1 MSLNQLRNMANE
13 NEPAIGTF
21 LSCGN
26 LALMECLGYTG
37 LDFVII
43 DTEHGPFD
51 TETMM
56 NLIRVAEL
64 VGLVPIV
71 RIANVD
77 HREIQRAAD
86 CGAQGLIIPCLKDV
100 ADFYKAVDLAKYTP
114 IGNRGFIK
122 GRGTGYG
129 NQAWANTATLEE
141 YFANSNDRL
150 MLIPQCET
158 VEALQNIEEI
168 AMIEGIDGVFI
179 GPFDLST
186 AMGIPGQFHNP
197 SYAAATDRIL
207 KACQNAHKP
216 CYLYTGSPD
225 ETADY
230 LNQGFAGAAYSI
242 DFSVFTEAYQKIVEE
257 IEDRLQDSTQ
267 M

>member
-1 MSLNQLRNMANE
+1 MSFNKLRDMANE
-13 NEPAIGTF
+13 KKPAIGTF

-26 LALMECLGYTG
+26 MSLMECLGYTG
-37 LDFVII
+37 LDFAII

-56 NLIRVAEL
+56 NLIRAAEL

-86 CGAQGLIIPCLKDV
+86 CGAQGLIIPCLKDI

-122 GRGTGYG
+122 GRGAGFG
-129 NQAWANTATLEE
+129 NRPWANTATLEE
-141 YFANSNDRL
+141 YFANSNDRI

-158 VEALQNIEEI
+158 AEALQNIEEI
-168 AMIEGIDGVFI
+168 AKINGIDGIFI

-186 AMGIPGQFHNP
+186 AMGIPGQFDNP
-197 SYAAATDRIL
+197 KYAAATNRIL
-207 KACQNAHKP
+207 NACQNADKP
-216 CYLYTGSPD
+216 CYLYTGSPQ

-242 DFSVFTEAYQKIVEE
+242 DFSIFTEAYRKAVEE
-257 IEDRLQDSTQ
+257 IQAALK
-267 M
+267 